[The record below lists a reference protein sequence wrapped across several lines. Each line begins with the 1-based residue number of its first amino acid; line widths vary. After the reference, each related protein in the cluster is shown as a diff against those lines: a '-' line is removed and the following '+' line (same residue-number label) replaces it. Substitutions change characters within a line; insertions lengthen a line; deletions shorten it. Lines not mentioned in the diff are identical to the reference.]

1 MTSQELQKKSEE
13 LEQTLKMQLSL
24 AKNESE
30 DYLKIGAVVLGTA
43 LVAAATV
50 KIVGSKKKKKT
61 EKVLKALEK
70 EGLLDEEIERKLTQ
84 KSQPGLLGR
93 IGMVLLPIAINYAK
107 GLFIQRLS
115 QSEDSVPVKDAE

>member
-1 MTSQELQKKSEE
+1 MTNQELQKKSEE

-24 AKNESE
+24 AKNESQ

-84 KSQPGLLGR
+84 QSQPGLLGR
-93 IGMVLLPIAINYAK
+93 IGMLLLPIAINYGK
-107 GLFIQRLS
+107 GLFLQRIS
-115 QSEDSVPVKDAE
+115 QHQDSPPIKDAE

>member
-93 IGMVLLPIAINYAK
+93 IGMVLLPIAINYVK